1 MNPFLLLFIAVCAF
15 LLLQGMLKRGAI
27 YQFPFLAGAVFAGW
41 ALPQLI
47 GLSNESYLPPG
58 AFESTLLMAS
68 LCGVMSWL
76 GAVAAGPPYRKP
88 VWVYDDSRLLLVS
101 AVLSVVGAYFY
112 YAITQLPEDLTGVS
126 SWTGLPV
133 AYIFFARLLTYG
145 FAIAVLLFARSRSR
159 VALLIA
165 LFCAVF
171 YFDRLVIAGRR
182 QEMGEVVLMIMLAW
196 WFQRGR
202 CVPRPLMLAGLVA
215 GALFVNSIGDYR
227 NASGQKEGPK
237 WNEIANID
245 FVGNL
250 QYLTEH
256 GGAELDNAAYIIAA
270 VGRTLDF
277 DLGVAHYNA
286 LVFAYVPAQL
296 VGADV
301 KQALFLPYEN
311 WRYDDG
317 QPSPAFAQF
326 FYVPVPGSTI
336 TGFSDTFAS
345 FWYFGCLVFFAIAY
359 CMQKL
364 WWWAR
369 GGSFLAQLLYML
381 MPMSALEAITHSTD
395 SFLMPWVHIAAFL
408 LPPLY
413 FARRGRPRE
422 RRRPSGPPLMIVPP
436 WSGGGRP

>member
-1 MNPFLLLFIAVCAF
+1 VNPFLLLFIAVCAF

-101 AVLSVVGAYFY
+101 AILSVVGAYFF

-126 SWTGLPV
+126 NWTGLPV
-133 AYIFFARLLTYG
+133 VYVFFARLLTYG

-171 YFDRLVIAGRR
+171 YFDRIVIGGRR
-182 QEMGEVVLMIMLAW
+182 QETGEFVMIILLAW
-196 WFQRGR
+196 CFQRDR
-202 CVPRPLMLAGLVA
+202 CVPRPLMLAGLVI
-215 GALFVNSIGDYR
+215 GGLFVNSIGEYR
-227 NASGQKEGPK
+227 SASGNKEGPK
-237 WNEIANID
+237 WDEIANID

-250 QYLTEH
+250 QKLTEH
-256 GGAELDNAAYIIAA
+256 GGPELMNAAYIIAA
-270 VGRTLDF
+270 VGRTMEF
-277 DLGVAHYNA
+277 DLGTSHWND
-286 LVFAYVPAQL
+286 LVFSYVPAQL
-296 VGADV
+296 VGTEF
-301 KQALFLPYEN
+301 KEALYFP
-311 WRYDDG
+311 
-317 QPSPAFAQF
+317 QSSPAYDEF
-326 FYVPVPGSTI
+326 FYTPM
-336 TGFSDTFAS
+336 TGTTVLGLSDAYAS
-345 FWYFGCLVFFAIAY
+345 FWYFGCLEFFGIAY

-364 WWWAR
+364 WWAAR

-381 MPMSALEAITHSTD
+381 MPMSALETITHGTD

-413 FARRGRPRE
+413 FARRGRPPA
-422 RRRPSGPPLMIVPP
+422 RRRPSGPPLMIVPL